1 MKTSLVT
8 LAPLESGRKSKAA
21 SLGSHPLLWGS
32 IACVLFYLALPYAP
46 FQQALLTRYCCSHPL
61 EYITIGLFF
70 FGMSTLIFRW
80 RELHLETESVKTA
93 RSILQ
98 EVEQEQAT
106 GLDLANSIL
115 EKTRGLRDKI
125 SGSIAG
131 QRLLEAANYFQK
143 TNSSEHLESHLRH
156 CADLELDRSQQR
168 LGLVNTISWAIPIV
182 GFLGTVMGIT
192 IAIANVSPEQL
203 DQSLSEVTSG
213 LGVAFDTTALSLSL
227 SLVLVF
233 ATFRIRSRQEEL
245 LNEIEAEIDQSL
257 TILFHS
263 GSSNNIIDDQLVI
276 SQQLMEASERIVTEA
291 TAAWRETLNQLQG
304 RLLLT
309 LESEQQSFLS
319 MIEQGFSSSLE
330 SQHNYLSA
338 VRSRESERTNEL
350 LAHLETTLTDW
361 NFTLSEVSG
370 GLRSQIEEQRSQ
382 TILLHNMVEKQQ
394 TLTTLQQK
402 LDESID
408 AHRITETLDQ
418 TLNSLTA
425 AIQLLNA
432 RVNSSSR
439 AA

>member
-1 MKTSLVT
+1 
-8 LAPLESGRKSKAA
+8 
-21 SLGSHPLLWGS
+21 
-32 IACVLFYLALPYAP
+32 
-46 FQQALLTRYCCSHPL
+46 
-61 EYITIGLFF
+61 
-70 FGMSTLIFRW
+70 
-80 RELHLETESVKTA
+80 
-93 RSILQ
+93 
-98 EVEQEQAT
+98 
-106 GLDLANSIL
+106 
-115 EKTRGLRDKI
+115 
-125 SGSIAG
+125 
-131 QRLLEAANYFQK
+131 
-143 TNSSEHLESHLRH
+143 
-156 CADLELDRSQQR
+156 
-168 LGLVNTISWAIPIV
+168 
-182 GFLGTVMGIT
+182 MGIT

-245 LNEIEAEIDQSL
+245 LNEIEAGIDQPL

-263 GSSNNIIDDQLVI
+263 GSSNNIVDDQLVI

-291 TAAWRETLNQLQG
+291 TAAWRDTLNQLQG

-350 LAHLETTLTDW
+350 LSHLETTLTDW